1 MNIQEMLLKSK
12 HFGRRWPTT
21 DLYIALII
29 LLVGFA
35 SFGLGRLSVRPGKEP
50 VRILGSDTAA
60 AAVKKPVQNGQSIQ
74 KVVNSLVAENSGTV
88 PSSEGKY
95 VASKNGTAYYLPT
108 CSGVSRIKEENK
120 IWFDSTDA
128 AEEAGYHKA
137 ANCKG
142 L

>member
-1 MNIQEMLLKSK
+1 MLLKSK
-12 HFGRRWPTT
+12 HFWRKWLTT

-29 LLVGFA
+29 LLVGVA
-35 SFGLGRLSVRPGKEP
+35 SFGLGRLSARPGKEP
-50 VRILGSDTAA
+50 VRILQSEASA
-60 AAVKKPVQNGQSIQ
+60 AAVSKAIPKQSAQSGQSMQ
-74 KVVNSLVAENSGTV
+74 KVVNSIVAENSGTA
-88 PSSEGKY
+88 PSAEEKY